1 MVLITELL
9 GYFSALCIGLIFGLI
24 GAGGS
29 ILAVP
34 VFAYLFGYDEKTATA
49 YSLFVVGSTAVVGA
63 FRQHFK
69 QYVRWKLVFVFGLP
83 AVIAVSLTRRFLIPA
98 LPEII
103 FQWEQILLSRRM
115 FIFGLFA
122 ALMIPTAIHMM
133 RSSKKLAAKTV
144 KNFNVPLIFL
154 QGSIIGGLTGLVGV
168 GGGFLIIPALIYLTE
183 IDMKSAVGTSMA
195 IIAFNALI
203 GFFLGDA
210 MTLSVEWSFLIGFT
224 AVALVGLLIGIYLSN
239 FVNALRLKMVFGC
252 FVVLMACFI
261 FIMEFVL
268 V

>member
-1 MVLITELL
+1 MVLITEFL

-63 FRQHFK
+63 FRQHIK
-69 QYVRWKLVFVFGLP
+69 QYVHWKLVFGLP

-98 LPEII
+98 LPEIV
-103 FQWEQILLSRRM
+103 FQWEQIFLSRRM

-122 ALMIPTAIHMM
+122 ALMIPTAMHML
-133 RSSKKLAAKTV
+133 RSSKQLVATTG
-144 KNFNVPLIFL
+144 KNLNIPLIFV
-154 QGSIIGGLTGLVGV
+154 QGSFIGGLTGLVGV
-168 GGGFLIIPALIYLTE
+168 GGGFLIIPALIYLTG
-183 IDMKSAVGTSMA
+183 IDMKSVVGTSMA

-210 MTLSVEWSFLIGFT
+210 MTLTVEWSFLTGFT
-224 AVALVGLLIGIYLSN
+224 AVALGGLLIGIYLSN